1 MNTNFINLS
10 DYCVLE
16 YRLTP
21 VDDPGSELLTSDFYV
36 LTNAHTESRQIYN
49 TDGYR
54 SITNNSRDLSIVSV
68 GGSKAVYIDPTLSP
82 IYTEFDPL
90 LTQTAVPQ
98 VASTNLV
105 MDTVRVHFA
114 SGFNFTEVENVIFG
128 VKQTLNDLSQ
138 LQLAN
143 ILLDSVTAQEIFTY
157 NTQPLFLA
165 NTIYDKYVELKIPSI
180 PKLNADFAQFGAASF
195 EHIITGG
202 VGFIKGAPITVFFA
216 EAVYEEY
223 NAPNNITYDRYQI
236 NNYSEGAISQNNKF
250 NGLGCHI
257 IEATDGDYI
266 EFFATWNQAFP
277 DSLIASLNES
287 GVDQDWILSH
297 QLQVYEQL
305 GSNFIQAG
313 NLIVYQEDNFD
324 LPLSYRPILRNAG
337 FAISMSIDYTLRL
350 LNRKTGE
357 QVIRTGALSVIN
369 PNKYGRSLAKLTLL
383 DSPQSMK
390 VYNKIVQKNFEI
402 GSIFSPKSAQVN
414 VKTQSLGLPS
424 GGSGRPIVV
433 ERKIPEYV
441 PLKQSNIRI
450 SQKNA
455 LQKVGSESDQVVY
468 GQGRLTLPIDPT
480 DNLVKF
486 TVYQANPLDSTKQD
500 RVNLNNNSEFKLV
513 FGSTTDFVFATVTNT
528 TLTSPSRGEICFR
541 IPKEKAK
548 SLLETTDEQFHI
560 SIVSKTDGTETML
573 YTGKWTSS
581 VNYSGVISAAEDAAT
596 ALLNN
601 ATIAS
606 LQKQVTELTVK
617 NETLTESLKKKSEE
631 SIAIQKAITINT
643 AASTQVRPSQTS
655 SGLSPSSI

>member
-21 VDDPGSELLTSDFYV
+21 VDDPESELLTSDFYV
-36 LTNAHTESRQIYN
+36 VTNAHTESRQIYN

-54 SITNNSRDLSIVSV
+54 SVTHNSRDLSVVSV
-68 GGSKAVYIDPTLSP
+68 GGSKVVYIDPTLSP
-82 IYTEFDPL
+82 IYTEYDSL
-90 LTQTAVPQ
+90 ISQTAVTHA
-98 VASTNLV
+98 ASTNLV

-138 LQLAN
+138 LQLAS
-143 ILLDSVTAQEIFTY
+143 ILLDSATAQEIFTY
-157 NTQPLFLA
+157 STQPLFLA
-165 NTIYDKYVELKIPSI
+165 NTIYDKYVELKVPSI
-180 PKLNADFAQFGAASF
+180 PKLDADFTQFGAASF
-195 EHIITGG
+195 EHKITGG
-202 VGFIKGAPITVFFA
+202 IGFIKGAPITVFFA

-236 NNYSEGAISQNNKF
+236 NNYKEGSISQSNKF

-287 GVDQDWILSH
+287 GSDQDWILSH
-297 QLQVYEQL
+297 QLQVYEQI
-305 GSNFIQAG
+305 GSNFIQSG

-324 LPLSYRPILRNAG
+324 LPLSYRPILRDAG

-357 QVIRTGALSVIN
+357 QVIRTGALSVVN

-383 DSPQSMK
+383 DNPQSMK
-390 VYNKIVQKNFEI
+390 VYNKIVQKNYET
-402 GSIFSPKSAQVN
+402 GSIFSPKSAHVN
-414 VKTQSLGLPS
+414 VQTPSLGLPA
-424 GGSGRPIVV
+424 GGSGLPRIV

-441 PLKQSNIRI
+441 PLKQANIRV

-455 LQKVGSESDQVVY
+455 LHKVGNESDQVVY
-468 GQGRLTLPIDPT
+468 GQGRLTVPVDPT
-480 DNLVKF
+480 DNLIKF
-486 TVYQANPLDSTKQD
+486 TVYQADPLNSTRQN

-513 FGSTTDFVFATVTNT
+513 FGSTTDFVFATVTDA
-528 TLTSPSRGEICFR
+528 TLTSPSRGELCFR

-548 SLLETTDEQFHI
+548 SLLETMDEQFHI

-581 VNYSGVISAAEDAAT
+581 ANYSSVISAAEDAET

-606 LQKQVTELTVK
+606 LQKQVTDLTVK
-617 NETLTESLKKKSEE
+617 NENLVEELKKKAE
-631 SIAIQKAITINT
+631 KALTTEKPKTVNT
-643 AASTQVRPSQTS
+643 AASTPVRPSQNS